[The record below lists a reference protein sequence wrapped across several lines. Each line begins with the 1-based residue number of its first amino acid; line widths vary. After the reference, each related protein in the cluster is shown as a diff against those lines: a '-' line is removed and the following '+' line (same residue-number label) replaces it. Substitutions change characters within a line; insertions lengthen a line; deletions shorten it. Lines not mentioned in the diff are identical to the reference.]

1 VARKDILYFEVI
13 NNDDSEKLT
22 LGTVKFPLDRI
33 ERQEEY
39 ELELEIPDED
49 DENLIM
55 AKINAKIQFIWS
67 IYKYYQDMYTKNERA
82 LQNCNIMLQKT
93 TRLLENLNEPFKF
106 VEMVGSGLPQVSN
119 KEEENRK
126 DAPSKIVY
134 KKQEPSHVQ
143 LRPQAHPEH
152 ADQYQ
157 MADKIENLIK
167 TSFSKNSLILDKPNI
182 PWMGWIKLFIISLI
196 LLGFINSFERSDFLN
211 ILVPTVILVIFYTTL
226 NNSVSRY
233 LQMFLIAI
241 LVTVAYDFLW
251 LIFSSGVRRLINK
264 NKKKIVLVL
273 VLVFKIFFYKK
284 EILRKL
290 FSIFSSQ
297 SRNFYTL
304 FYYTYFLK

>member
-1 VARKDILYFEVI
+1 M
-13 NNDDSEKLT
+13 EKVT

-49 DENLIM
+49 DDNLIM

-82 LQNCNIMLQKT
+82 LQNCNTMLQKT

-106 VEMVGSGLPQVSN
+106 VEMAGTGVPQIS

-126 DAPSKIVY
+126 EVASKILY

-143 LRPQAHPEH
+143 LRPQAHPENT
-152 ADQYQ
+152 DQYQ

-167 TSFSKNSLILDKPNI
+167 TTFSKKLLILDKPNI
-182 PWMGWIKLFIISLI
+182 QWMGWIKLFIITLI
-196 LLGFINSFERSDFLN
+196 ILGFINTFERSDFLN

-226 NNSVSRY
+226 NNNVSRY

-241 LVTVAYDFLW
+241 VVTVAYDFLW
-251 LIFSSGVRRLINK
+251 IIFSSGVS
-264 NKKKIVLVL
+264 
-273 VLVFKIFFYKK
+273 KIFFF
-284 EILRKL
+284 IL
-290 FSIFSSQ
+290 
-297 SRNFYTL
+297 
-304 FYYTYFLK
+304 